1 MSTTLIA
8 ASAIITL
15 ALIAYTIGVF
25 AERRAGAI
33 KPRHLAFF
41 WAGLACDS
49 TGTALMGS
57 MAQASGGA
65 VSPLHPATGALAI
78 ALMLFHAAW
87 ATFVVLRGSD
97 AQRRGFHRLSV
108 AVWLAWLVP
117 YLIGMLVGIPAI
129 DLPDFIALIAA
140 AAVVAALSAVM
151 LPRRDAGGNSGKL

>member
-15 ALIAYTIGVF
+15 ALIAYTVGVF

-33 KPRHLAFF
+33 RPRHLAFF

-65 VSPLHPATGALAI
+65 VSPLHPVTGALAI

-97 AQRRGFHRLSV
+97 GQRQGFHRLSV

-117 YLIGMLVGIPAI
+117 YLIGMFVGIPMLGLS
-129 DLPDFIALIAA
+129 DLAALAIAA
-140 AAVVAALSAVM
+140 IAVAAIAVLL
-151 LPRRDAGGNSGKL
+151 LPRESVGGAR